1 MQLWTVKSGQVL
13 KCSRDVL
20 TCKQIGFR
28 DWDSICINLT
38 IPDKTKERGSTIP
51 AVEWLDYQNTR
62 RMLWC
67 CETPILSVLTSESL
81 FTAGTHYSNR
91 ATAQPPSPSA
101 ARGRLGL
108 IFDAPGKLCT
118 SRYKSFWKLVERRS
132 DNFCYHLNRALHIN
146 SLWDNCEGGNL
157 TRSVGCFLQWV
168 LSNEFS
174 VITQLLVAVTS
185 YMKCSTIYWLFWCF
199 YSYSLFLH
207 TTK

>member
-1 MQLWTVKSGQVL
+1 MKLRFCLFSHQNLSSQLVH
-13 KCSRDVL
+13 
-20 TCKQIGFR
+20 I
-28 DWDSICINLT
+28 
-38 IPDKTKERGSTIP
+38 
-51 AVEWLDYQNTR
+51 
-62 RMLWC
+62 
-67 CETPILSVLTSESL
+67 
-81 FTAGTHYSNR
+81 TAT
-91 ATAQPPSPSA
+91 
-101 ARGRLGL
+101 GRLRNHLHPPPLG
-108 IFDAPGKLCT
+108 GVSVS

-185 YMKCSTIYWLFWCF
+185 YMECSKIYWLFWCF